1 MGVTIKALQ
10 LALVIG
16 IVSVGAISADWDLGR
31 ADEPRFIIEIAS
43 MAEIQPIAELRAG
56 FKEQLAQSP
65 IGGRITYV
73 ERNAQ
78 GQAKL
83 LSQIAAEV
91 EILKPTLVY
100 VLGTPLAQAIQ
111 KQQPNILL
119 LQGAVTDPVAA
130 GLANSW
136 EGSGRMY
143 AATSDRPPIPMI
155 LEAISRLT
163 PDRRR
168 LGIIYNPGESNSVA
182 VVKELKEALRGRDLS
197 LQEYGVGGVQ
207 DLSTAVASAVIASD
221 ALFIPPDN
229 TVTAGLKAVIQA
241 ARLKMVPVYATT
253 VEAVDLGALASA
265 STDFRQ
271 LGRETADIALEILVD
286 GRKPGKVPIQLP
298 KKQHIIVSSKTAEAL
313 DVSLSQ
319 ASEWGYLIR

>member
-1 MGVTIKALQ
+1 VGVTIKALQ